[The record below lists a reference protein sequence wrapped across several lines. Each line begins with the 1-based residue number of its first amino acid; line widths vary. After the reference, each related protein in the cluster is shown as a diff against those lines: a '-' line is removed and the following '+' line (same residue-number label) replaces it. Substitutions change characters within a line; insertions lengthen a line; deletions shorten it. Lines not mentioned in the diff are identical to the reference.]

1 MEDNNNQ
8 ILLRKEQVE
17 LIERLAGLNVKAG
30 LQPAMA
36 KVLALL
42 TVSDETELDFAQIQ
56 ATLGLSKGATSQA
69 INGLLLLKKIGF
81 KNKIDE
87 RKRYFFSRII
97 SWQDEVEETATNL
110 RELAEVHQLVLEQ
123 RPEQTKVFNDSLHL
137 MIRFLTQT
145 SDELLSKLATFK

>member
-1 MEDNNNQ
+1 
-8 ILLRKEQVE
+8 
-17 LIERLAGLNVKAG
+17 
-30 LQPAMA
+30 MA

-69 INGLLLLKKIGF
+69 INGLLLLKKIDF

-97 SWQDEVEETATNL
+97 SWQDEVEETAANL

-123 RPEQTKVFNDSLHL
+123 RPEQTKVFNDSLHH
-137 MIRFLTQT
+137 MISFLKQT
-145 SDELLSKLATFK
+145 SDELLTKLATFK

>member
-1 MEDNNNQ
+1 
-8 ILLRKEQVE
+8 
-17 LIERLAGLNVKAG
+17 
-30 LQPAMA
+30 MA

-69 INGLLLLKKIGF
+69 INGLLLLKKI
-81 KNKIDE
+81 DE

-97 SWQDEVEETATNL
+97 SWQDEVEETAANL

-123 RPEQTKVFNDSLHL
+123 RPEQTKVFNDSLHH
-137 MIRFLTQT
+137 MISFLKQT
-145 SDELLSKLATFK
+145 SDELLTKLATFK

>member
-1 MEDNNNQ
+1 MNKITGII
-8 ILLRKEQVE
+8 ILRAEQVT
-17 LIERLAGLNVKAG
+17 LIEKLTGLNIKSG

-42 TVSDETELDFAQIQ
+42 TVSDETELDFTQIQ

-69 INGLLLLKKIGF
+69 INGLLLLKKIGY

-97 SWQDEVEETATNL
+97 SWQDEVKETAAQL
-110 RELAEVHQLVLEQ
+110 RDLAEVHQLVLNQ
-123 RPEQTKVFNDSLHL
+123 RPVETKVFNESVYQ
-137 MIRFLTQT
+137 MIRFLSQT
-145 SDELLSKLATFK
+145 SDELLIKLATFK